1 MNKYNMVF
9 IPFTGIDN
17 HKKCVT
23 FGAGLLSRE
32 DGSSYSWLLRAFL
45 KAFKKHPTLVLTD
58 QDPTLKRVVNEVFPM
73 SAHRFCMWHITK
85 KLPNKVNIFFILKT
99 KSLCLPC

>member
-1 MNKYNMVF
+1 MVF
-9 IPFTGIDN
+9 VPFTGIDN

-32 DGSSYSWLLRAFL
+32 DSNSYSWLLRAFL
-45 KAFKKHPTLVLTD
+45 KAFKKQPTLIQL
-58 QDPTLKRVVNEVFPM
+58 LNKAINEVFPM

-85 KLPNKVNIFFILKT
+85 KTAKQGEYFFIFKMM
-99 KSLCLPC
+99 SLCLPC